1 MNSGTTALDILK
13 SRPPGFYHV
22 SPDITVYEAV
32 RVMGVHNIGSVL
44 VMQQNKLVGILTER
58 DYARKVVLQGRTSA
72 ETLVKEIMTPYPGM
86 ITITAQTRLEECMA
100 IMTDRKVR
108 HLPILDGEQV
118 LGIIS
123 IGDVVS
129 LIINSQRETIE
140 HLRQYLYQ

>member
-1 MNSGTTALDILK
+1 
-13 SRPPGFYHV
+13 
-22 SPDITVYEAV
+22 
-32 RVMGVHNIGSVL
+32 
-44 VMQQNKLVGILTER
+44 
-58 DYARKVVLQGRTSA
+58 
-72 ETLVKEIMTPYPGM
+72 
-86 ITITAQTRLEECMA
+86 MA

-140 HLRQYLYQ
+140 SLRQYLFQ